1 MPAPTPQ
8 QFTDIHAKALAINLE
23 ASCYGTF
30 AEIGAGQEVAR
41 WFLSAGAASGSVAQA
56 ISAYDKTV
64 SDDTYGAGTRYVSR
78 ERLLAM
84 LDHEYELLL
93 TRLAKLR
100 GPHTRFFV
108 FADTVATR
116 NYQGNNE
123 QHGWLGVRFQA
134 EPDAQPNQ
142 ILLHINLMDPTAALQ
157 QQAIGS
163 LGVNL
168 IYAAFHQRAS
178 SGEFLAG
185 LFDDLSSERLEID
198 VLELN
203 GPIFSAIDSRLWCLE
218 SLRKGMC
225 HCLVFDDKAQLV
237 EPATMLHKRPLLVQ
251 RTITGRLGPAASEMI
266 RAGQQKFLAEGHA
279 FDHQPLAMLE
289 VNTPQLTGSAVSDNT
304 ELLAIIEQ
312 LAALGAVIVTNY
324 SEGYQ
329 VLNHVRRYTAAPVR
343 VIIWL
348 SMFVQ
353 LTQDRLY
360 PSLPGVMLEGF
371 GRLLVTD
378 VTIYVAPMSKDHLVA
393 ALGSLPEGVLPESGG
408 EKLLT
413 LDDLMPKPPLEHF
426 FNYLRAAGRIA
437 PLENSSIAGA
447 EP

>member
-1 MPAPTPQ
+1 
-8 QFTDIHAKALAINLE
+8 
-23 ASCYGTF
+23 
-30 AEIGAGQEVAR
+30 
-41 WFLSAGAASGSVAQA
+41 
-56 ISAYDKTV
+56 
-64 SDDTYGAGTRYVSR
+64 
-78 ERLLAM
+78 
-84 LDHEYELLL
+84 
-93 TRLAKLR
+93 
-100 GPHTRFFV
+100 
-108 FADTVATR
+108 
-116 NYQGNNE
+116 
-123 QHGWLGVRFQA
+123 
-134 EPDAQPNQ
+134 
-142 ILLHINLMDPTAALQ
+142 
-157 QQAIGS
+157 
-163 LGVNL
+163 
-168 IYAAFHQRAS
+168 
-178 SGEFLAG
+178 
-185 LFDDLSSERLEID
+185 
-198 VLELN
+198 
-203 GPIFSAIDSRLWCLE
+203 
-218 SLRKGMC
+218 
-225 HCLVFDDKAQLV
+225 
-237 EPATMLHKRPLLVQ
+237 
-251 RTITGRLGPAASEMI
+251 
-266 RAGQQKFLAEGHA
+266 
-279 FDHQPLAMLE
+279 MLE
-289 VNTPQLTGSAVSDNT
+289 VNTPQLTGSAVADNT
-304 ELLAIIEQ
+304 ELLASIEQ

-447 EP
+447 KP